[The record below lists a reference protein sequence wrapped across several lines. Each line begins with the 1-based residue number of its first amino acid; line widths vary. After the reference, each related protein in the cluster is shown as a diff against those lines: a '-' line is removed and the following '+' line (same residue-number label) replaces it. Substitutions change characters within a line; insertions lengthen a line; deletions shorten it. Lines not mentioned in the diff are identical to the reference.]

1 MTDVVA
7 QGPWPNSTPTP
18 TDVGNPG
25 HPQETAP
32 PAVPEIEQA
41 LLASLLRRNAV
52 YDQCT
57 GLQPEHFADELH
69 GRIYEAAARGIC
81 EGKSVSASTLAPMFG
96 QEEEREGYT
105 VAQYLHDLEN
115 TVVSLIN
122 GREYAELIV
131 DRAHRRRLRN
141 VAANLWD
148 YVHAE
153 DKLDISAGRIAAE
166 LSNVL
171 GDVQA
176 GETGSRPADLPAVG
190 EQALA
195 EIEAAMRADGSV
207 TGVPTGITDMDR
219 RLSGVHASDMLVL
232 AGRPGMGKTAAGLT
246 FARNAAMRGY
256 RVGFFSLEQSA
267 TQVNKR
273 LLAMETGIGM
283 ERLRSGDLSDAEFQT
298 VADAQAQLN
307 ELNIYIDDQPAGIE
321 RIQAIARWWQRR
333 KGLDLVIIDYLGMI
347 QGRRGES
354 LYERASRL
362 SYEVK
367 QNVAKRLDVATILLS
382 QLSRAVE
389 ARDDKRPNL
398 SDLRDSGTIE
408 QDADQVAFVY
418 REHEYALREEPRQ
431 KEGEDDEKFSKRQAA
446 WYDRI
451 ARTQGRGEILL
462 RKNRHGRTSDV
473 HVAWD
478 AERGRFYDLDTQH
491 TDTEAPYGE

>member
-1 MTDVVA
+1 MTDVVQ
-7 QGPWPNSTPTP
+7 QGPWPDSTPAP
-18 TDVGNPG
+18 TDVGSPGQPQDNP
-25 HPQETAP
+25 P

-41 LLASLLRRNAV
+41 LLASMLRRNAV
-52 YDQCT
+52 YDQC
-57 GLQPEHFADELH
+57 GELKPEHFADELH
-69 GRIYEAAARGIC
+69 ARIYEAAAQAIL
-81 EGKSVSASTLAPMFG
+81 EGKSVSASTLAPRFG
-96 QEEEREGYT
+96 DEEERDGYT
-105 VAQYLHDLEN
+105 VARYLHDLEN
-115 TVVSLIN
+115 TVVSLVN

-176 GETGSRPADLPAVG
+176 GETGARPVDLPAVG

-207 TGVPTGITDMDR
+207 TGVPTGLADVDN
-219 RLSGVHASDMLVL
+219 RLSGIHPSDMLVL

-246 FARNAAMRGY
+246 IARNAAMRGY

-267 TQVNKR
+267 SQVDKR

-283 ERLRSGDLSDAEFQT
+283 ERLRSGDLDDSEYQL
-298 VADAQAQLN
+298 VADAQHRLN
-307 ELNIYIDDQPAGIE
+307 GLSLYIDDKPAGIE
-321 RIQAIARWWQRR
+321 RIQSIARWWQRR
-333 KGLDLVIIDYLGMI
+333 KGLDIVIIDYLGMI
-347 QGRRGES
+347 QGRPKES

-367 QNVAKRLDVATILLS
+367 QNVAKRLDVATVLLS

-418 REHEYALREEPRQ
+418 REHEYVQRSEPQR
-431 KEGEDDEKFSKRQAA
+431 KDNEDDEAFSKRHSK
-446 WYDRI
+446 WLDRLH
-451 ARTQGRGEILL
+451 RTQGRGEILL
-462 RKNRHGRTSDV
+462 RKNRHGRTSDIP
-473 HVAWD
+473 VAWD
-478 AERGRFYDLDTQH
+478 AERGRFYDLAKQD
-491 TDTEAPYGE
+491 GEGAADE

>member
-1 MTDVVA
+1 MTDVVH
-7 QGPWPNSTPTP
+7 QGPWPEP
-18 TDVGNPG
+18 TDVGSPG
-25 HPQETAP
+25 QPAETPP

-52 YDQCT
+52 YDQC
-57 GLQPEHFADELH
+57 GELQPEHFADELH
-69 GRIYEAAARGIC
+69 ARIYEAAARAIC
-81 EGKSVSASTLAPMFG
+81 EGKAVSAATLATTFG
-96 QEEEREGYT
+96 DEEERQGYT
-105 VAQYLHDLEN
+105 VARYLHDLEN

-153 DKLDISAGRIAAE
+153 DKLNISAGRIAAE
-166 LSNVL
+166 LSDVL

-176 GETGSRPADLPAVG
+176 GETGARPPELPAVG
-190 EQALA
+190 EQALQ
-195 EIEAAMRADGSV
+195 EIEAAMRADGTV
-207 TGVPTGITDMDR
+207 TGVPTGITDLDR
-219 RLSGVHASDMLVL
+219 ALSGVHPSDMLVL

-246 FARNAAMRGY
+246 IARNAARAGY

-267 TQVNKR
+267 SQVDKR
-273 LLAMETGIGM
+273 LLAMETGIGVQ
-283 ERLRSGDLSDAEFQT
+283 RLRSGDLNDGEYQLVAE
-298 VADAQAQLN
+298 AQQRLN
-307 ELNIYIDDQPAGIE
+307 ALSLYIDDQPAGIE

-333 KGLDLVIIDYLGMI
+333 KGLDLVVIDYLGMV

-362 SYEVK
+362 SYEIK
-367 QNVAKRLDVATILLS
+367 QNVAKRLNVATVLLS

-389 ARDDKRPNL
+389 QRDDKKPML

-418 REHEYALREEPRQ
+418 REYEYAARERPQQRQ
-431 KEGEDDEKFSKRQAA
+431 GEDEEKFDKRMSA
-446 WYDRI
+446 WLDRI
-451 ARTQGRGEILL
+451 TRCSVKGDILL
-462 RKNRHGRTSDV
+462 RKNRHGRTQDV
-473 HVAWD
+473 EVAWD
-478 AERGRFYDLDTQH
+478 AERGLFLDIDRNH
-491 TDTEAPYGE
+491 EEAHSDG